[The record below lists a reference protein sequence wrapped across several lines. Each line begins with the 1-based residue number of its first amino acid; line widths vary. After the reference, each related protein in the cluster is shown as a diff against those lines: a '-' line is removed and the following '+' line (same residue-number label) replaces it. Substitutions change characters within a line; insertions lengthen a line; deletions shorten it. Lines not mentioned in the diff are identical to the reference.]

1 MAHWRKTLT
10 AGVYVKTGTSC
21 SRVVRC
27 RKLSSG
33 SRVGGGVRSYRL
45 WRVSPQIDV
54 ISGVRSSR
62 VELTADRSTIGKA
75 AENEVALPDDATA
88 SHLHAVLERFAA
100 GWCVTDL
107 GSSNGTWVNGE
118 RIWASR
124 RLRHGDEIRIGQTRL
139 LFRDPLTAAGAP
151 TEAELAPPGLTP
163 RERDVLVALCRPLL
177 ARDMFTEPA
186 PTRAIAEELVITQAA
201 VKQHLA
207 NLYDK
212 FGVGAGDDHRRA
224 RLANEALRRG
234 AVTTAGLRAAVE
246 RRDEPRG

>member
-1 MAHWRKTLT
+1 
-10 AGVYVKTGTSC
+10 
-21 SRVVRC
+21 
-27 RKLSSG
+27 
-33 SRVGGGVRSYRL
+33 
-45 WRVSPQIDV
+45 VSPQIEV
-54 ISGVRSSR
+54 ISGVQSWRL
-62 VELTADRSTIGKA
+62 ELGADRSTIGKA
-75 AENEVALPDDATA
+75 AENDIAVAEDPTA
-88 SHLHAVLERFAA
+88 SHLHAVLEQFPA

-124 RLRHGDEIRIGQTRL
+124 RLRHGDEIRVGQTRL
-139 LFRDPLTAAGAP
+139 VFRDPLSAAGAA
-151 TEAELAPPGLTP
+151 TEAEQGPPALTT

-186 PTRAIAEELVITQAA
+186 STRTIADELVITQAA

-212 FGVGAGDDHRRA
+212 FGIAAGDLHRRA

-234 AVTTAGLRAAVE
+234 AVSLTELRVSE
-246 RRDEPRG
+246 RE

>member
-1 MAHWRKTLT
+1 
-10 AGVYVKTGTSC
+10 
-21 SRVVRC
+21 
-27 RKLSSG
+27 
-33 SRVGGGVRSYRL
+33 
-45 WRVSPQIDV
+45 VSPQIEV
-54 ISGVRSSR
+54 ISGAQSQRL
-62 VELTADRSTIGKA
+62 ELAADRTTVGKA
-75 AENEVALPDDATA
+75 AENDVSLPDDATA
-88 SHLHAVLERFAA
+88 SHLHAVLERFPA

-124 RLRHGDEIRIGQTRL
+124 RLRTGDEIRIGHTRL
-139 LFRDPLTAAGAP
+139 LFRDPLTPTGAV
-151 TEAELAPPGLTP
+151 TEAEIGPPNLTP

-186 PTRAIAEELVITQAA
+186 GTRAIADELVITQAA

-212 FGVGAGDDHRRA
+212 FGIAPGETHRRA

-234 AVTTAGLRAAVE
+234 AVSLTEL
-246 RRDEPRG
+246 

>member
-1 MAHWRKTLT
+1 M
-10 AGVYVKTGTSC
+10 
-21 SRVVRC
+21 
-27 RKLSSG
+27 
-33 SRVGGGVRSYRL
+33 
-45 WRVSPQIDV
+45 SPQIEV
-54 ISGVRSSR
+54 ISGVQSWRHQL
-62 VELTADRSTIGKA
+62 EADRSTIGKA
-75 AENEVALPDDATA
+75 AENDVALPDDATA

-124 RLRHGDEIRIGQTRL
+124 RLRTGDEIRIGQTRL
-139 LFRDPLTAAGAP
+139 LFRDLTPAGAV
-151 TEAELAPPGLTP
+151 TEVEQAPPTLTP

-186 PTRAIAEELVITQAA
+186 GTRAIADELVITQAA

-212 FGVGAGDDHRRA
+212 FGIAPGEVHRRA

-234 AVTTAGLRAAVE
+234 AVSLTEL
-246 RRDEPRG
+246 

>member
-1 MAHWRKTLT
+1 M
-10 AGVYVKTGTSC
+10 
-21 SRVVRC
+21 
-27 RKLSSG
+27 
-33 SRVGGGVRSYRL
+33 RSARL
-45 WRVSPQIDV
+45 
-54 ISGVRSSR
+54 
-62 VELTADRSTIGKA
+62 ELTTDRSTIGKA
-75 AENEVALPDDATA
+75 AENDIALDDDATA
-88 SHLHAVLERFAA
+88 SHLHAVLERFPA

-139 LFRDPLTAAGAP
+139 VYRDPLTAAGTV
-151 TEAELAPPGLTP
+151 TEAEQGAPALTP

-186 PTRAIAEELVITQAA
+186 STRSIADELVITQAA

-207 NLYDK
+207 NLYEK
-212 FGVGAGDDHRRA
+212 FGVAAADEHRRA

-234 AVTTAGLRAAVE
+234 AVSLSELRSG
-246 RRDEPRG
+246 EPE

>member
-1 MAHWRKTLT
+1 MP
-10 AGVYVKTGTSC
+10 
-21 SRVVRC
+21 
-27 RKLSSG
+27 
-33 SRVGGGVRSYRL
+33 
-45 WRVSPQIDV
+45 PQIEV
-54 ISGVRSSR
+54 ISGVRSWR
-62 VELTADRSTIGKA
+62 LQLTADRSTVGKA
-75 AENEVALPDDATA
+75 GENDIALADDATA

-139 LFRDPLTAAGAP
+139 LFHDPLTATAAP
-151 TEAELAPPGLTP
+151 TETETAPPELTP

-212 FGVGAGDDHRRA
+212 FGVPSGNDHRRA

-234 AVTTAGLRAAVE
+234 AVSLSELELPE
-246 RRDEPRG
+246 RG